1 MLREV
6 INHMTASGLLLLL
19 FHPSSFITH
28 PLADMFLLQA
38 NTTALFSVADLQL
51 IAPELILTVCACIA
65 LVMEVVLPYRK
76 SKLIAYFSL
85 IGVGFAGI
93 SLGVQYWYLR
103 DVLPLDGFYGMVRI
117 DGFALIFKSIFLVAA
132 AQAIAVSTRYLD
144 IEGEQHGE
152 YYALVLFATVGMMFL
167 ACGYDLISL
176 YISLELMALTF
187 YVLVAFTKREKR
199 SNEAAMKYF
208 LLGAFSSGVL
218 LYGMSLLYGIA
229 GSTNLAE
236 IGRSVAAIA
245 GTVGDSGETVTASL
259 RPMLLLGMIALAA
272 GLFFKI
278 AAVPFHMWAPDAYE
292 GAPTSVTAF
301 LSTGSK
307 AASFALYARIFIEAL
322 NTMRADWAPLLGLV
336 AAITIMVGNWAAVTQ
351 ENSKRLLAYSSISN
365 AGYLLLG
372 LVAGNS
378 YGYIG
383 LMIYLLVYTLMNM
396 GAFGII
402 ISLRRRGIIG
412 DNVDDMTGLA
422 HKAPGMAAMMAIFM
436 LSLGG
441 LPMTGGF
448 IGKYFL
454 FGGLLQ
460 RGKADGKTWYYWLAA
475 WAIINTVVSFYYY
488 IRFIKVMYLG
498 DRVADDQPLAL
509 SPALRAALVASLVG
523 ILFIGL
529 YPQPLIEI
537 VQRLVAPL
545 AALGPLG
552 LK

>member
-1 MLREV
+1 
-6 INHMTASGLLLLL
+6 
-19 FHPSSFITH
+19 
-28 PLADMFLLQA
+28 MFLFQA
-38 NTTALFSVADLQL
+38 NTTALFSLSDLLL

-85 IGVGFAGI
+85 VSVALAAA
-93 SLGVQYWYLR
+93 SLGVQFWHIG
-103 DVLPLDGFYGMVRI
+103 DSLPLDGFYGMVRI
-117 DGFALIFKSIFLVAA
+117 DGFALLFKAIFLISAA
-132 AQAIAVSTRYLD
+132 LAIAISSRYLD

-167 ACGYDLISL
+167 ACGFDLIVL

-229 GSTNLAE
+229 GSTNLGE
-236 IGRSVAAIA
+236 IGREVAAIVGTFGEA
-245 GTVGDSGETVTASL
+245 GQSGTGTL

-307 AASFALYARIFIEAL
+307 AASFALYARIFLEAVPSL
-322 NTMRADWAPLLGLV
+322 RADWAPLLGLV

-351 ENSKRLLAYSSISN
+351 QNSKRLLAYSSISN

-396 GAFGII
+396 GAFGIV

-422 HKAPGMAAMMAIFM
+422 QKAPFMAAMMALFM

-460 RGKADGKTWYYWLAA
+460 RGQADGKSWYYWLAA

-488 IRFIKVMYLG
+488 VRFIKVMYLG
-498 DRVADDQPLAL
+498 DRIADDKPLEL
-509 SPALRAALVASLVG
+509 SPALQTALVASFVSILVIG
-523 ILFIGL
+523 I
-529 YPQPLIEI
+529 YPQPFISI
-537 VQRLVAPL
+537 VQRLL
-545 AALGPLG
+545 SY
-552 LK
+552 

>member
-1 MLREV
+1 MML
-6 INHMTASGLLLLL
+6 
-19 FHPSSFITH
+19 
-28 PLADMFLLQA
+28 LLQA
-38 NTTALFSVADLQL
+38 NTTALFNLADLQL

-65 LVMEVVLPYRK
+65 LVMEVILPYRK
-76 SKLIAYFSL
+76 SKVTAYFAL
-85 IGVGFAGI
+85 VGIALAAA
-93 SLGVQYWYLR
+93 SLGVQWWYTR
-103 DVLPLDGFYGMVRI
+103 DILPLDGFYGMVRI
-117 DGFALIFKSIFLVAA
+117 DGFALLFKSIFLVAA
-132 AQAIAVSTRYLD
+132 ALAIAVSTRFLD

-167 ACGYDLISL
+167 GCGYDLISL

-187 YVLVAFTKREKR
+187 YILVAFTKREKR

-218 LYGMSLLYGIA
+218 LYGMSLLYGVA
-229 GSTNLAE
+229 GSTNLGE
-236 IGRSVAAIA
+236 IGRSVGEIVASIGESSEA
-245 GTVGDSGETVTASL
+245 SGGLATL

-322 NTMRADWAPLLGLV
+322 PSMRADWAPLLGLV

-351 ENSKRLLAYSSISN
+351 ENSKRLMAYSSISN

-372 LVAGNS
+372 LVAGNA

-383 LMIYLLVYTLMNM
+383 LVIYLLVYTLMNM

-422 HKAPGMAAMMAIFM
+422 QKAPGMAAMMAVFM

-460 RGKADGKTWYYWLAA
+460 RGQTDGKNWYYWLAS

-498 DRVADDQPLAL
+498 DRIADNQPLEL
-509 SPALRAALVASLVG
+509 SPALWTALVVSLTG
-523 ILFIGL
+523 IIFIGV
-529 YPQPLIEI
+529 YPQPLINLT
-537 VQRLVAPL
+537 QKLLAPL
-545 AALGPLG
+545 AALGSIA

>member
-1 MLREV
+1 
-6 INHMTASGLLLLL
+6 
-19 FHPSSFITH
+19 
-28 PLADMFLLQA
+28 MFLLQA
-38 NTTALFSVADLQL
+38 NTTALFNVADLQL
-51 IAPELILTVCACIA
+51 IAPELILTVCGCIA

-76 SKLIAYFSL
+76 SKLVAYFSL
-85 IGVGFAGI
+85 LGVGLAAL
-93 SLGVQYWYLR
+93 SLGLQWWYIR

-117 DGFALIFKSIFLVAA
+117 DGFALLFKGIFLVGAA
-132 AQAIAVSTRYLD
+132 LAIAISTRYLD

-176 YISLELMALTF
+176 YVSLELMALTF

-208 LLGAFSSGVL
+208 LLGAFSSGIL

-229 GSTNLAE
+229 GSTNLGE
-236 IGRSVAAIA
+236 IGRSVATIA
-245 GTVGDSGETVTASL
+245 SSTPLGEVAGPSL

-322 NTMRADWAPLLGLV
+322 NSMRADWAPLLGLV

-378 YGYIG
+378 YGYTG
-383 LMIYLLVYTLMNM
+383 LVIYLLVYTLMNM
-396 GAFGII
+396 GAFGIV

-412 DNVDDMTGLA
+412 DNVDDMAGLA
-422 HKAPGMAAMMAIFM
+422 QKAPGMAAMMTIFM

-441 LPMTGGF
+441 LPITGGF

-460 RGKADGKTWYYWLAA
+460 RGAADGKTWYYWLAA

-498 DRVADDQPLAL
+498 DRIADDKPLAL
-509 SPALRAALVASLVG
+509 SPALQTALAVSVAG
-523 ILFIGL
+523 ILFIGV
-529 YPQPLIEI
+529 YPQPLINLTQKLI
-537 VQRLVAPL
+537 APL
-545 AALGPLG
+545 AAIGAVA